1 MTNDDSHR
9 KNPSA
14 PTSHAPPSGPFSRP
28 PSSPPSYAPSS
39 EPFYSSIPA
48 APISSSS
55 YSQAPRVGTGTF
67 GDEHSSDPYS
77 QMGYSALPGSGT
89 DRSTRQPAQLDH
101 QRHYGTSEQYEG
113 GQASVEDLYRAPGN
127 PYSDHSGRA
136 ISATSPNAYASPGQG
151 FSPAT
156 QSTRSTSF
164 NPGAVPAG
172 VIPPGDPG
180 GAPAPAK
187 KKRGAGC
194 AISSIAF
201 LIVAGFIIAGAYG
214 FISDF
219 IDTPASPSSSSSA
232 LPTVPDTE
240 LEEGMCFQSL
250 EPEQSNELQP
260 VPCDEPHRFEVAAN
274 IEIPGSNYPG
284 EDEVRERASRECRE
298 TAEDTAYI
306 FNTSELTPYSLYP
319 SEGTWAGGDR
329 TISCFIATEG
339 DELLHGSAHEG
350 DLEVK

>member
-9 KNPSA
+9 KNSSSPA
-14 PTSHAPPSGPFSRP
+14 SHTPPSGPFSRA
-28 PSSPPSYAPSS
+28 PSDPPSYAPSS
-39 EPFYSSIPA
+39 EPFYSSIPS

-55 YSQAPRVGTGTF
+55 YSEAPRVGTGTF
-67 GDEHSSDPYS
+67 GDEQTSDPYS
-77 QMGYSALPGSGT
+77 QMGYSALPG
-89 DRSTRQPAQLDH
+89 PE
-101 QRHYGTSEQYEG
+101 RHGGAAEQSDG
-113 GQASVEDLYRAPGN
+113 GQPSVADLYRAPGN

-136 ISATSPNAYASPGQG
+136 ITATAPNAYAAPGQG
-151 FSPAT
+151 SSPAAPPARS
-156 QSTRSTSF
+156 STF
-164 NPGAVPAG
+164 HPGSA
-172 VIPPGDPG
+172 PG
-180 GAPAPAK
+180 GVAGPGVGGAAAPAK

-201 LIVAGFIIAGAYG
+201 LIVAGFVLVGAYG
-214 FISDF
+214 FISDL
-219 IDTPASPSSSSSA
+219 IDTPTSPSSSPSA

-240 LEEGMCFQSL
+240 LEEGMCLQSL

-260 VPCDEPHRFEVAAN
+260 VHCDEPHWFEVAAN
-274 IEIPGSNYPG
+274 IEIPGSDYPG

-319 SEGTWAGGDR
+319 SEGTWADGDR

-339 DELLHGSAHEG
+339 EELLHGSAHEG
-350 DLEVK
+350 DLEVE

>member
-14 PTSHAPPSGPFSRP
+14 PTSHAPPSGPFSR
-28 PSSPPSYAPSS
+28 PPSYAPSS

-55 YSQAPRVGTGTF
+55 YSQAPRVGTGNF
-67 GDEHSSDPYS
+67 GDEQSSDPYS
-77 QMGYSALPGSGT
+77 QMGYSALPGSDT
-89 DRSTRQPAQLDH
+89 DRSTRQPAQPYH
-101 QRHYGTSEQYEG
+101 QRRDDTAERYGG
-113 GQASVEDLYRAPGN
+113 GQPSVEDLYRAPGN
-127 PYSDHSGRA
+127 PYSDHAGRA
-136 ISATSPNAYASPGQG
+136 ISATAPNAYATPGQG
-151 FSPAT
+151 FSPSSRSPRS
-156 QSTRSTSF
+156 STF

-172 VIPPGDPG
+172 VVPPGAPG
-180 GAPAPAK
+180 GVPAPA

-201 LIVAGFIIAGAYG
+201 LIVAGFIIVGAYG

-219 IDTPASPSSSSSA
+219 IDTPVSPGSSSSA

-240 LEEGMCFQSL
+240 LEEGMCLQSL
-250 EPEQSNELQP
+250 DPEQSNELQP

-274 IEIPGSNYPG
+274 IEIPGSDYPG
-284 EDEVRERASRECRE
+284 EDEVRERASRECRGA
-298 TAEDTAYI
+298 AEDTAYI

-339 DELLHGSAHEG
+339 DELLYGSAHEG